1 VQELPEAAIFS
12 LSPQRHENVRFC
24 RPMKIITSGASYL
37 DIDAYACCIAYAE
50 LLNLQGI
57 PARAASNAQPNAS
70 VSHTVLGWA
79 AAFDDYPPT
88 LDDEFVLVDVSD
100 YHHFDPMVVLERVVE
115 IIDHHPGYE
124 TYWQQKLG
132 SAADIRPIGAAATQ
146 VFQRWQT
153 AGVLPQISVQSAA
166 LLATAILDNT
176 LNFSGQ
182 MTTPADIEAYV
193 DLASRSKLTSDWP
206 RQYFLECQTR
216 IESDLAAALAA
227 DSKRMKPESNL
238 PGFFAQMTVWDADA
252 LLQKHRPMIKR
263 WMAEQGDDWL
273 LNVISIRDGK
283 SCFLAPAEVSQQ
295 KLNRLLPLDWQA
307 GLAVRSPSMLRK
319 ELLKLGLD
327 AGSHCAPNTIVQ

>member
-1 VQELPEAAIFS
+1 VKRGCDLF
-12 LSPQRHENVRFC
+12 LSPKRHKPVRCC

-50 LLNLQGI
+50 LLNLQGV
-57 PARAASNAQPNAS
+57 PARAVSSAQPNAS
-70 VSHTVLGWA
+70 VSQTVLGWA
-79 AAFDDYPPT
+79 AAFDDYLPT
-88 LDDEFVLVDVSD
+88 LDDEFVMVDVSD
-100 YHHFDPMVVLERVVE
+100 YHHFDPLVVRERVVE

-176 LNFSGQ
+176 LNFTGQ
-182 MTTPADIEAYV
+182 MTTPADIEAYA
-193 DLASRSKLTSDWP
+193 DLASRAKLPADWP
-206 RQYFLECQTR
+206 RQYFLECQAS
-216 IESDLAAALAA
+216 IESNLAAALAT

-252 LLQKHRPMIKR
+252 LLRKHRPMING
-263 WMAEQGDDWL
+263 WMAQQGDDWL
-273 LNVISIRDGK
+273 LNMISIRDHK
-283 SCFLAPAEVSQQ
+283 SCFLAPTEVSQQ

-307 GLAVRSPSMLRK
+307 GLAVRAPSILRK

-327 AGSHCAPNTIVQ
+327 AGSHCAPNSIVQ

>member
-1 VQELPEAAIFS
+1 
-12 LSPQRHENVRFC
+12 
-24 RPMKIITSGASYL
+24 MKIITSGASYL

-57 PARAASNAQPNAS
+57 PARAVSSAPANAS
-70 VSHTVLGWA
+70 VSPSVLGWG
-79 AAFDDYPPT
+79 AAFHDYQPT
-88 LDDEFVLVDVSD
+88 SDDEFVLVDVSD
-100 YHHFDPMVVLERVVE
+100 YHHFDPLVVLERVVE
-115 IIDHHPGYE
+115 VIDHHPGYE
-124 TYWQQKLG
+124 NYWQQKLG

-146 VFQRWQT
+146 VFQRWQA

-176 LNFSGQ
+176 QNFTGQ

-193 DLASRSKLTSDWP
+193 DLASRAKLPADWP
-206 RQYFLECQTR
+206 RQYFLECQAS
-216 IESDLAAALAA
+216 IESNLAAALAA

-238 PGFFAQMTVWDADA
+238 PCFFAQMTVWDADA
-252 LLQKHRPMIKR
+252 LLQKHLPLIRR

-273 LNVISIRDGK
+273 LNVISIRDRE

-295 KLNRLLPLDWQA
+295 KLNRLLPLDWQG
-307 GLAVRSPSMLRK
+307 GLAVRAPSMLRK
-319 ELLKLGLD
+319 ELLKLALD